1 MEVGMEADPEV
12 KKAAKEFIDS
22 ALAAR
27 ERLGYSAKVPK
38 KAYGRA
44 VEQAT
49 GVFERLRGSTVQSS
63 RDHAAAPARGSQSG
77 DSELGRRGRRL
88 RSR

>member
-27 ERLGYSAKVPK
+27 ERLGYSAKISK

-49 GVFERLRGSTVQSS
+49 HVFERLRGSTRPEVA
-63 RDHAAAPARGSQSG
+63 RPFRGSG
-77 DSELGRRGRRL
+77 ER
-88 RSR
+88 

>member
-1 MEVGMEADPEV
+1 MEADMAADPEA

-27 ERLGYSAKVPK
+27 ERLGYSAKVSK
-38 KAYGRA
+38 KSYGRA

-49 GVFERLRGSTVQSS
+49 GVFERLRVSTVQSS
-63 RDHAAAPARGSQSG
+63 RGHSAAH
-77 DSELGRRGRRL
+77 
-88 RSR
+88 